1 MTLSRRTTALVST
14 YVMILS
20 ILASIYLTMP
30 AKSYDNREIRLVKT
44 MPNWIDSDSKT
55 VTLDGVLSE
64 MKSKGYESSWRTF
77 KREDQ
82 LDNITFVE
90 LSVTKLQRN
99 MKVYFAVEVGSNH
112 VHLIDA
118 IIDGEEGQLNNAR
131 NFFDE

>member
-1 MTLSRRTTALVST
+1 
-14 YVMILS
+14 
-20 ILASIYLTMP
+20 MP